1 MRRAPPVQVISPART
16 ASRMRVYSSA
26 GIFVR
31 RHLVVISQ
39 PFSHVAAFS
48 TAGDP
53 SKSLSQWN
61 DAQDRIRLG
70 GLRRTRRTVR
80 HERLST
86 TANPQFAAWLARCR
100 WTVVQANNC

>member
-16 ASRMRVYSSA
+16 GSRMRVYSSA

-31 RHLVVISQ
+31 RDLVVISQ

-53 SKSLSQWN
+53 SKSLSPWN
-61 DAQDRIRLG
+61 DVQDRIRLD

-86 TANPQFAAWLARCR
+86 AANPRFAAWLARCR
-100 WTVVQANNC
+100 WTVA